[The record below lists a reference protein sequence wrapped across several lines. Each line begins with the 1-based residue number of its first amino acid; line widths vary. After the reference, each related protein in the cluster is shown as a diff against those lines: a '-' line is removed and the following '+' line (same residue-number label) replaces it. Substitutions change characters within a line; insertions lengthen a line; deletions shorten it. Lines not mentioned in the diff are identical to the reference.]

1 MPAAQNKT
9 IATEASVKTFLD
21 SVDNETRRQDSF
33 VLLELMTRVTGKAAN
48 MWGPAIIGFGSYHYR
63 YESGRE
69 GDMLRVGFSPRK
81 SNLAIYLTA
90 ADSKYEA
97 LLAKLGKHKT
107 GVSCL
112 YVNKLSDINM
122 NVLAT
127 MVENSWRESLKKH
140 GAEN

>member
-9 IATEASVKTFLD
+9 IATGASVKSFLD
-21 SVDNETRRQDSF
+21 AIENETRRKDSL
-33 VLLELMTRVTGKAAN
+33 VLLELMTRITSNAAK

-90 ADSKYEA
+90 TDGKYDA
-97 LLAKLGKHKT
+97 MLAKLGKHKT

-112 YVNKLSDINM
+112 YVSTLSDINM
-122 NVLAT
+122 DVLAT
-127 MVENSWRESLKKH
+127 MIENSWRESHKKY
-140 GAEN
+140 GVEN